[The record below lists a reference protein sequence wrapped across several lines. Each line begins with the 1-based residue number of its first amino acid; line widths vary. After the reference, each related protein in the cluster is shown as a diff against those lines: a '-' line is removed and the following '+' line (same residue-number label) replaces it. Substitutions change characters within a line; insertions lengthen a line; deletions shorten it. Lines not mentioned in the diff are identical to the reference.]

1 MILTRTRAACGQLAG
16 TGNAKESTPL
26 AIVSYSKV
34 AESKS
39 YINVYW
45 QQEDTEKLWRSQS
58 LDNGGTW
65 NDKILVDADSPTGS
79 SVSAIYD
86 EVAQKV
92 VLTYRYSEVDIKCW
106 DDDVV

>member
-1 MILTRTRAACGQLAG
+1 MILTRTRAACSQLSG

-34 AESKS
+34 EENKS

-45 QQEDTEKLWRSQS
+45 QQKDTDKLWRSQS
-58 LDNGGTW
+58 VDNGSNWT
-65 NDKILVDADSPTGS
+65 DKILDDADSPDGS
-79 SVSAIYD
+79 SISAIYD

-92 VLTYRYSEVDIKCW
+92 VLTYRYSAVDIKCW
-106 DDDVV
+106 DDEVV